1 MKHKTVSSNRLKMP
15 RKITKV
21 LVKRDSIENFT
32 TTAFIPREYEFMSA
46 YETESNRIIYKIGD
60 GKTPW
65 AELPEVTNIS
75 EIDGFKVFT
84 DGRDVVE
91 VFFNPQSIKEIL
103 NENDRSSK

>member
-1 MKHKTVSSNRLKMP
+1 MKHKTVSSNTLKMP
-15 RKITKV
+15 KKITKV

-32 TTAFIPREYEFMSA
+32 TIAFIPREYEFMSA
-46 YETESNRIIYKIGD
+46 YERESNRIIYKIGD

-75 EIDGFKVFT
+75 EIDGFKVYT

-103 NENDRSSK
+103 NENDGSSK